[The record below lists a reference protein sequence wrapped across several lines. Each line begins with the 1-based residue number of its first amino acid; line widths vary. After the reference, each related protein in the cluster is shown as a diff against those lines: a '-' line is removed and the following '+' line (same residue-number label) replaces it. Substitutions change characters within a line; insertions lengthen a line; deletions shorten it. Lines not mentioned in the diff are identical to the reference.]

1 MTTTQE
7 LHLRVHNW
15 SKERK
20 VHLIALRGQPTDLT
34 PMVIVGKGDEYLGG
48 MTPFIE
54 RDAML
59 DMLVMATAITGRP
72 DVICCV
78 NEGHGWIRT
87 EPTDEAAERA
97 TAEKLKHYERGQFKQ
112 EFEQGLPGRFECLIT
127 STLSADAQLQTI
139 EAFSY
144 KGSRL
149 EWGKTTEFDSTA
161 SGLAM
166 TGYLPDTMRKI
177 FEAEPNMQATNDL
190 MEAVRGVSPDISMF
204 ELAVLALDHTLKCTA
219 RAGTLDDVMPRI
231 PKPSRRTNSTR
242 GKQ

>member
-20 VHLIALRGQPTDLT
+20 VHLIALRGQPADLT
-34 PMVIVGKGDEYLGG
+34 PMIIVGKGDEYLAGI
-48 MTPFIE
+48 TPFIE
-54 RDAML
+54 RDAMI
-59 DMLVMATAITGRP
+59 DMLIMATALAPRP

-87 EPTDEAAERA
+87 EPTDEADNQRVAEEMKR
-97 TAEKLKHYERGQFKQ
+97 YERGQFKK
-112 EFEQGLPGRFECLIT
+112 EFEQGLPGRFEFLIT

-144 KGSRL
+144 KGNQV
-149 EWGKTTEFDSTA
+149 EWGKATEFDSAA
-161 SGLAM
+161 SGLTM
-166 TGYLPDTMRKI
+166 TGFLPDAMRRI
-177 FEAEPNMQATNDL
+177 FEAEPDAQATNDL
-190 MEAVRGVSPDISMF
+190 MEAVRGVNPDINMF
-204 ELAVLALDHTLKCTA
+204 DLAVLALDHTLKCTA